1 MVISFNGPFFDKED
15 GLLLQNGAIR
25 KAIPPQVEPGLLA
38 DVLEVAGDFLQISS
52 FGLLA
57 GNAILNMILKGSL
70 QHVWSLINTLQV
82 IIFAPLINIQF
93 PGNAFMFFEKMFQ
106 VAIFEVL
113 PSKQLL
119 SDILPDLDHEVP
131 FSVKFDRLG
140 FKSQYLI
147 MNMGTMF
154 FVFCLNLALI
164 TLYLPCKML
173 AGRYMFP
180 RVLAYKLSSIIFFQA
195 MIIFTQEAY
204 LDLLLSLIVNYYSF

>member
-119 SDILPDLDHEVP
+119 SDI
-131 FSVKFDRLG
+131 
-140 FKSQYLI
+140 
-147 MNMGTMF
+147 
-154 FVFCLNLALI
+154 
-164 TLYLPCKML
+164 
-173 AGRYMFP
+173 
-180 RVLAYKLSSIIFFQA
+180 
-195 MIIFTQEAY
+195 
-204 LDLLLSLIVNYYSF
+204 